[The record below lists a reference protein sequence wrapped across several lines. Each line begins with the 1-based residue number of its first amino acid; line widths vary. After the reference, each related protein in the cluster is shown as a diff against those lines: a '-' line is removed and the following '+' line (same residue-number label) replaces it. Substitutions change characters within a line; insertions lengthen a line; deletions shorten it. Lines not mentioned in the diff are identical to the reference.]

1 MKQKIIPWEV
11 DVNSFS
17 DKYVAGFWDGDGSI
31 VATVEKRPERR
42 RFPYRVR
49 LKIVFTQHSR
59 HKKIIV
65 LLWEFL
71 GKAGH
76 IWDVSSHNLVELVI
90 QDRTE
95 VTRILKRIRPHLI
108 IKKRQ
113 ALLME
118 DILKIYEKSKVNTR
132 SSLFESEYAS
142 VLSLVKEIRRLNS
155 NTGGKIIL
163 K

>member
-1 MKQKIIPWEV
+1 MKIIPWEV

-17 DKYVAGFWDGDGSI
+17 DKYVAGFLDGDGSI

-49 LKIVFTQHSR
+49 LKVVFTQHNR
-59 HKKIIV
+59 HKKIIA

-71 GKAGH
+71 GEVGH
-76 IWDVSSHNLVELVI
+76 IWEVSSHNLVELVI
-90 QDRTE
+90 QDRAE
-95 VTRILKRIRPHLI
+95 IARVLKRIRPHLI

-118 DILKIYEKSKVNTR
+118 DILKIYEKSRVNTR
-132 SSLFESEYAS
+132 SSLFEDEYAS
-142 VLSLVKEIRRLNS
+142 IMTLVKEIRKLNS
-155 NTGGKIIL
+155 NTGGKITL
-163 K
+163 T

>member
-17 DKYVAGFWDGDGSI
+17 NGYVAGFLDGDGSI

-49 LKIVFTQHSR
+49 LKVVFTQHNR
-59 HKKIIV
+59 HKKIIA

-71 GKAGH
+71 GKVGH
-76 IWDVSSHNLVELVI
+76 IRYVPSHNLVELVI
-90 QDRTE
+90 QDREE
-95 VTRILKRIRPHLI
+95 VVRILKRIRPHLI

-118 DILKIYEKSKVNTR
+118 DILRIYEKSRVNTR
-132 SSLFESEYAS
+132 SSLFENEYAL
-142 VLSLVKEIRRLNS
+142 VLTLVKEIRKLNS

-163 K
+163 T